1 MFGSYLETVFL
12 FLAKRDKHLTEF
24 ELIPSG
30 AYVVIFCL
38 E

>member
-1 MFGSYLETVFL
+1 MFGSYLEAVFL
-12 FLAKRDKHLTEF
+12 FMAKRDKYLTEF

-38 E
+38 K